1 LLESEGEA
9 LLRAAIERG
18 KAGDV
23 SALRLAIERVW
34 PVRERAIQLDGM
46 PQVTSIADF
55 RRPSASSLRRSLKGG
70 ITPGEGNALCS
81 LLGGLRQAFET
92 AELSERLA
100 DVERRLERPAF
111 GSTRILRS

>member
-46 PQVTSIADF
+46 PQVTSIADLPTAVGF
-55 RRPSASSLRRSLKGG
+55 VFASVAKGG

-100 DVERRLERPAF
+100 DVERRLGDVP
-111 GSTRILRS
+111 